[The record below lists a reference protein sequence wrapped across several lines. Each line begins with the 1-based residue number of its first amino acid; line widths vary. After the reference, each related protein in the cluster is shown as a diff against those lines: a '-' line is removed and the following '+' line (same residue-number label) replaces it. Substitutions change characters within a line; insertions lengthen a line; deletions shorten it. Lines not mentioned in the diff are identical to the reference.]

1 MLEQAIS
8 EHREPAKKVHWDVVA
23 HQIYVGQEVM
33 LELKDQ
39 IIKDGVK
46 DFSVLHLIVNLGN
59 S

>member
-1 MLEQAIS
+1 M
-8 EHREPAKKVHWDVVA
+8 A